1 MQYSTS
7 QAVALI
13 LSGEVLCP
21 VCLQVLDVHQK
32 LSVSA
37 IQFVLLEPVEVLDVH
52 CTDLLFSDSFVL

>member
-21 VCLQVLDVHQK
+21 VCLQVLDDCQQI
-32 LSVSA
+32 VSA
-37 IQFVLLEPVEVLDVH
+37 IQFVLLEQVEVLDVH
-52 CTDLLFSDSFVL
+52 CTDLLI